1 MAWHESQ
8 RSFDVVRGHGG
19 RSSAGPIVWS
29 PCVSYTNTWKQQRW
43 LRKNP
48 LLVVL
53 DNNIQYS
60 SKLVVKKQQKT
71 SKYWLCAEGNAHP

>member
-19 RSSAGPIVWS
+19 RPSAVGWANCLVS
-29 PCVSYTNTWKQQRW
+29 LCVIHKHMESTEMVAK
-43 LRKNP
+43 KNP

-53 DNNIQYS
+53 DRNIQYS

-71 SKYWLCAEGNAHP
+71 SK